1 MSTEDSPPATNPA
14 ECDAY
19 SLKVGDPE
27 LNFAE
32 HVSTDPVVTIDQI
45 LTFASVAAKDEYDVY
60 QYRDDVTL
68 ARVGADEIVDLRK
81 PGVESFIVV
90 RTDRA
95 YRLIVNDERY
105 DWGARYVS
113 GKLIRAIANI
123 APDQVLYLERKRE
136 ADLELSDADTID
148 LEASGTEKIYSEKR
162 TWKLKI
168 RGEVFSFDTPCIS
181 AREAL
186 AAAGFNLAKGWDM
199 ILKTASGKRP
209 VDIDDKIDLGEPG
222 IEKLRVK
229 PRIINNG
236 EKRIDT
242 RREFSILEA
251 DEAYLDRLGWKWET
265 VLDCGKRWLLIHGY
279 ALPTGYNVS
288 RVTMAIDVP
297 GNYPASQIDMF
308 YCFPRVTL
316 ASGIVVAQTEATQSI
331 QGKPFQRWS
340 RHRQGESE
348 WDPAS
353 DRIETHLMVID
364 ECLSREVEA

>member
-1 MSTEDSPPATNPA
+1 MSIEESPPNKNLADG
-14 ECDAY
+14 DAY

-27 LNFAE
+27 LNFEE
-32 HVSTDPVVTIDQI
+32 HESTDPVVTIDQI
-45 LTFASVAAKDEYDVY
+45 LSLASAAPKDEYDAY
-60 QYRDDVTL
+60 QYRDDGTL
-68 ARVGADEIVDLRK
+68 ARMDADETVDLRK
-81 PGVESFIVV
+81 PGIESFIVV

-95 YRLIVNDERY
+95 YRLIVNGERY
-105 DWGARYVS
+105 DWGSRYPS
-113 GKLIRAIANI
+113 GRLIRAIANI
-123 APDQVLYLERKRE
+123 APDHVLYLERKRE
-136 ADLELSDADTID
+136 ADLELSDGDKVD
-148 LEASGTEKIYSEKR
+148 LEASGTEKIYSEQR
-162 TWKLKI
+162 TWKLTI

-186 AAAGFNLAKGWDM
+186 EAAGFNLTKGWDM
-199 ILKTASGKRP
+199 ILKTASGKRS
-209 VDIDDKIDLGEPG
+209 VDIDDKINLGEPG

-236 EKRIDT
+236 EKPIET
-242 RREFSILEA
+242 RREFPILDA
-251 DEAYLDRLGWKWET
+251 DEIYLDRLGWKWET
-265 VLDCGKRWLLIHGY
+265 VVEGGKRWVLIHGY

-288 RVTMAIDVP
+288 SVTMAIDVP

-316 ASGIVVAQTEATQSI
+316 ASGMAVAQTEATQSI
-331 QGKPFQRWS
+331 QGEPFQRWS

-353 DRIETHLMVID
+353 DRIETHLMVIE